1 MLSAELDM
9 RNIADH
15 ALIFDCDGVLQRRIY
30 SIKEL
35 FEQANFLHSQ
45 TLQSEFQQVEAAYLT
60 KPDFDSAIR
69 SWTGERRISEIQT
82 SQLLAGYIS
91 VTIFS
96 DILEL
101 IQDLGGDDTVIG
113 IATDL
118 TDFRAKERSQALHN
132 RATGDEIRIVRTRLE
147 EECVNHCANAARS
160 SSGVPGTQP
169 YHLGCHRPAETIS
182 QVWDVRRVS
191 SPSTQAP
198 PRRSIGPVI
207 AGRQERIEGTRACT
221 AQRLRQV

>member
-118 TDFRAKERSQALHN
+118 TDFRAKNVLRH
-132 RATGDEIRIVRTRLE
+132 
-147 EECVNHCANAARS
+147 
-160 SSGVPGTQP
+160 
-169 YHLGCHRPAETIS
+169 YTIAPPEM
-182 QVWDVRRVS
+182 RFVS
-191 SPSTQAP
+191 SELGLTKSNPEFFMTIQQQKGLVALMGNSRYRPILGPCPS
-198 PRRSIGPVI
+198 
-207 AGRQERIEGTRACT
+207 
-221 AQRLRQV
+221 L